1 MSKSAPIP
9 TASGTSNDMLAIYLA
24 KNDVPP
30 EKLPD
35 VIKMFTGLTGLTAPA
50 VPATAV
56 RAPAAR
62 AGRSVA
68 PVKPPAKAS
77 AKTTRAAEAVA
88 PAAKASTRK
97 KAVAEA
103 KTTKKVKKAKAKAA
117 KSEGKASAAVDAD
130 AKALAR
136 RKQVAKAGNNGSIV
150 IDVPIPT
157 KSLKSG
163 KVSRRKFLG
172 IRQANDP
179 AVPISQSVLEDH
191 IVCLEDGKK
200 FKMMKR
206 WLRAT
211 YGMSP
216 EEYKA
221 KWGLPEDYPMVA
233 PGYAREKSDY
243 AKIQGLGTADNKQH
257 KSPSVRELNQAVR

>member
-1 MSKSAPIP
+1 MSKTAPIP
-9 TASGTSNDMLAIYLA
+9 TASGTSIDLLETYL
-24 KNDVPP
+24 KNNSVPP
-30 EKLPD
+30 EKLES
-35 VIKMFTGLTGLTAPA
+35 VIKMFSGLSASA
-50 VPATAV
+50 AAATAV

-62 AGRSVA
+62 AERPVA
-68 PVKPPAKAS
+68 PAKAPAKTS
-77 AKTTRAAEAVA
+77 AKSAKATEAVA
-88 PAAKASTRK
+88 PAKASTKK
-97 KAVAEA
+97 KAVANA
-103 KTTKKVKKAKAKAA
+103 KTAKKAKAKTVKPEA
-117 KSEGKASAAVDAD
+117 KASAAVDAV
-130 AKALAR
+130 AKAAAR
-136 RKQVAKAGNNGSIV
+136 RKQVARAGNNGSIV
-150 IDVPIPT
+150 IDVAIPT

-179 AVPISQSVLEDH
+179 AVPINQSVLEDH

-243 AKIQGLGTADNKQH
+243 AKIQGLGTAENKQH
-257 KSPSVRELNQAVR
+257 KSPTVRELNQAVR